1 VSFSSP
7 LVLIGLVAVP
17 VLVVWYLGQ
26 QRRRRGAA
34 AAFAAPLLTESVAP
48 RRPGWRRHAPMLV
61 FAIAIVLLIAAAA
74 RPQRTVA
81 VPVNSAAIMLANDIS
96 SSMSATDVKPSRLGA
111 AQKAGSTFVAGVP
124 DSVEVGLIEF
134 ARRPVLLQSP
144 TTNHALA
151 LGAIAGLRPGGG
163 GTAIG
168 EAITTALHAL
178 TTLPRKDGKRP
189 PGAIV
194 LLSDGTSNVGPGPLA
209 AARQAKADHI
219 PIYTISLGTAN
230 GTIPIKK
237 KDGQTVSTPV
247 PVSSQELAQIAQS
260 SGGKTYSAADSTKA
274 RAVYAHLAV
283 QLGHRKVKR
292 EITADV
298 AGGGLVLLLVGGA
311 LTLLWF
317 GRIV

>member
-1 VSFSSP
+1 VSFSAP
-7 LVLIGLVAVP
+7 FVLLGLVAVP

-26 QRRRRGAA
+26 QRRRRAA
-34 AAFAAPLLTESVAP
+34 TAAFATPLMTESVTP

-61 FAIAIVLLIAAAA
+61 FAIAIALLIAAAA

-96 SSMSATDVKPSRLGA
+96 SSMSATDVTPSRLGA
-111 AQKAGSTFVAGVP
+111 AQKAASRFVSELPGGAQ
-124 DSVEVGLIEF
+124 VGLIEF
-134 ARRPVLLQSP
+134 ARRPILLQSP
-144 TTNHALA
+144 TINHALT

-168 EAITTALHAL
+168 EAITTALHTL
-178 TTLPRKDGKRP
+178 TTLPHKGAKRP

-219 PIYTISLGTAN
+219 PIYTISLGTAR
-230 GTIPIKK
+230 GTIPITKN
-237 KDGQTVSTPV
+237 GQTTTAPV
-247 PVSSQELAQIAQS
+247 PVSSQELAQIAQA
-260 SGGKTYSAADSTKA
+260 SGGRAYTAADSA
-274 RAVYAHLAV
+274 RASAIYQHLAV
-283 QLGHRKVKR
+283 QLGHKKVKR
-292 EITADV
+292 EITADI
-298 AGGGLVLLLVGGA
+298 AGGGLVLLLAGGA
-311 LTLLWF
+311 LTLMWF

>member
-1 VSFSSP
+1 MSFSSP
-7 LVLIGLVAVP
+7 VVLVGLVAVP
-17 VLVVWYLGQ
+17 VLVVWYIGQ
-26 QRRRRGAA
+26 QRRRRGVA
-34 AAFAAPLLTESVAP
+34 AAFASPLMTESVTP

-61 FAIAIVLLIAAAA
+61 FAIAIALLIAAAA

-111 AQKAGSTFVAGVP
+111 AQKAASKFVSEVP
-124 DSVEVGLIEF
+124 GGAQVGLVQF
-134 ARRPVLLQSP
+134 ARRPVLVQSP

-168 EAITTALHAL
+168 EAIDMAVHTL
-178 TTLPRKDGKRP
+178 TTLPRKGGRRP

-194 LLSDGTSNVGPGPLA
+194 LLSDGSSNVGPGPLD
-209 AARQAKADHI
+209 AARRAKADHI
-219 PIYTISLGTAN
+219 PIFTISLGTAN

-237 KDGQTVSTPV
+237 RNGQTVNAPV
-247 PVSSQELAQIAQS
+247 PVSSQELADIAQA
-260 SGGKTYSAADSTKA
+260 SGGKAYTAANSAKA
-274 RAVYAHLAV
+274 SAIYQHLAV
-283 QLGHRKVKR
+283 QLGHKKVQR
-292 EITADV
+292 EMTADV

-311 LTLLWF
+311 LTLMWF

>member
-1 VSFSSP
+1 MSFSSP
-7 LVLIGLVAVP
+7 FVLVGLVAVP
-17 VLVVWYLGQ
+17 VLAVWYVSQ
-26 QRRRRGAA
+26 QRRRRGVA
-34 AAFAAPLLTESVAP
+34 AAFATPLMTESVTPQRP
-48 RRPGWRRHAPMLV
+48 RWRRHAPMLV
-61 FAIAIVLLIAAAA
+61 FAIAIALLIAAAA

-81 VPVNSAAIMLANDIS
+81 VPIDSAAIMLANDIS

-111 AQKAGSTFVAGVP
+111 AQKAGSKFVTEVPAGAQ
-124 DSVEVGLIEF
+124 VGLIEF

-144 TTNHALA
+144 TTNHQLA

-168 EAITTALHAL
+168 EAITTALHTL
-178 TTLPRKDGKRP
+178 TTLPRKEGKRP

-219 PIYTISLGTAN
+219 PVYTISLGTPK
-230 GTIPIKK
+230 GTIPIKRN
-237 KDGQTVSTPV
+237 GQTVTTPV
-247 PVSSQELAQIAQS
+247 PVSSQELAQIARA
-260 SGGKTYSAADSTKA
+260 SGGQAFTAANSAKA
-274 RAVYAHLAV
+274 SAIYQRLAV
-283 QLGHRKVKR
+283 QLGHKKVKR

-311 LTLLWF
+311 LTLMWF